1 MKKAT
6 LKITK
11 NDMLELVV
19 SKPLNESESDFV
31 RARIPGLKRLV
42 KCDYSGYPDGWQID
56 PALPERAFLV
66 RNGGLVDSC
75 IFESAEQAR
84 SFIRRLKR
92 GESPHV
98 AMSASMQS

>member
-19 SKPLNESESDFV
+19 SKPLSESESDFV

-56 PALPERAFLV
+56 PALPERVFLIS
-66 RNGGLVDSC
+66 NGGLLDSC
-75 IFESAEQAR
+75 LFN
-84 SFIRRLKR
+84 
-92 GESPHV
+92 
-98 AMSASMQS
+98 SASEAQAFLNQTAPQRRCAAQH

>member
-6 LKITK
+6 LKITQ

-19 SKPLNESESDFV
+19 SKPLSESESDFV
-31 RARIPGLKRLV
+31 RARIPGLKRMV

-66 RNGGLVDSC
+66 SSGGLFDSC
-75 IFESAEQAR
+75 LFNSAFEAQAFLNQSAPR
-84 SFIRRLKR
+84 HRRAIQ
-92 GESPHV
+92 H
-98 AMSASMQS
+98 